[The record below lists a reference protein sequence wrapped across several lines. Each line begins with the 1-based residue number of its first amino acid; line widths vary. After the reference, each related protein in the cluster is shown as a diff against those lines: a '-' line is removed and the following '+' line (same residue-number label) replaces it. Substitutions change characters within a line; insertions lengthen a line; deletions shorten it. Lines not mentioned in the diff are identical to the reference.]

1 MSPDIGHHG
10 GVTAPVQ
17 ACPSCESPEMVQGV
31 VVGRAPGVKFKRSR
45 GLADLKGVRLTTGVF
60 DHSAD
65 ALRCQDCGTVVI
77 PPPPRQQ

>member
-1 MSPDIGHHG
+1 MGVVISP
-10 GVTAPVQ
+10 AP
-17 ACPSCESPEMVQGV
+17 ACPTCESPEMVEGV

-77 PPPPRQQ
+77 PPLPREQ